1 MAIPVT
7 IPYSFA
13 NATTTQSLSYLDAN
27 YNALANGLNGL
38 ANGASQISILSISA
52 TGTANATTY
61 LRGDGSWAT
70 VSGGG
75 GGNGTVTSVNANSTV
90 SGFTFT
96 GGPVTTSGTLTL
108 TGPSPG
114 TSGNVLTSNGSSW
127 TSQAPTSGTVNS
139 VNGFTGT
146 VQSVIVSGTAVA
158 STSGT
163 SITFTGIPSWVKR
176 ITVVLNGVSTN
187 GTSNYIVQVGSG
199 SVTSTGYL
207 SGSSYTGGSNTIVF
221 VSATTGMV
229 IPASASGAASSII
242 GQMVFTLQSGNSW
255 VQSHTY
261 YNGDGRVGMGA
272 GNISLSGALDRVV
285 ITTVNGTDTFDA
297 GSINILYE

>member
-13 NATTTQSLSYLDAN
+13 NATTTQNLSYLDAN

-38 ANGASQISILSISA
+38 ANGTSQISISSISA
-52 TGTANATTY
+52 TGNANATTY

-75 GGNGTVTSVNANSTV
+75 GSGTVTSINANSTI
-90 SGFTFT
+90 GFTFT
-96 GGPVTTSGTLTL
+96 GGPVTSSGTLTL
-108 TGPSPG
+108 SGPTPG
-114 TSGNVLTSNGSSW
+114 TSGNVLTSNGTAW
-127 TSQAPTSGTVNS
+127 VSQASASGTVNS

-146 VQSVIVSGTAVA
+146 VQSVVVQGTAVA

-176 ITVVLNGVSTN
+176 ITVMFNGVSTN
-187 GTSNYIVQVGSG
+187 GASGVLAQLGSG
-199 SVTSTGYL
+199 SLTTSGYNTGAARFGASALGSTNSTSGILINSVSANVTLYGNMIITNITGNVWTASYVFGAAG
-207 SGSSYTGGSNTIVF
+207 SGGGNYVFTGG
-221 VSATTGMV
+221 
-229 IPASASGAASSII
+229 
-242 GQMVFTLQSGNSW
+242 GQV
-255 VQSHTY
+255 
-261 YNGDGRVGMGA
+261 
-272 GNISLSGALDRVV
+272 SLSGALDRVAAV
-285 ITTVNGTDTFDA
+285 TANGTDAFNA